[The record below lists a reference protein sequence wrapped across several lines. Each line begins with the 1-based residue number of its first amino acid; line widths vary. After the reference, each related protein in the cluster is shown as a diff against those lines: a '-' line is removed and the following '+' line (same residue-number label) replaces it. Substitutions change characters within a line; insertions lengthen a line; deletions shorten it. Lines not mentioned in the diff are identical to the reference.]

1 MKIFLLGF
9 MGTGKT
15 YWGQLWAKQ
24 HQLRFFDLDT
34 EIEKHT
40 GLTIPQIFEQHGETY
55 FRQQEQEQLLSFA
68 NKDQFIL
75 STGGGTPCF
84 YNNMQWMKE
93 NGLTIYLDTPVAILK
108 ERLIQEKWHRP
119 LVRNLNEQDLET
131 FIINSLKKRQEYYLQ
146 SHIIL
151 STDTISDTTFDE
163 IKRKYV

>member
-15 YWGQLWAKQ
+15 HWGKIWAAQ
-24 HQLRFFDLDT
+24 QGLRFYDLDT
-34 EIEKHT
+34 EIERHT

-55 FRQQEQEQLLSFA
+55 FRQQEQERLLSFA
-68 NKDQFIL
+68 NKDRFIL

-119 LVRNLNEQDLET
+119 LVRNLNEQEIET
-131 FIINSLKKRQEYYLQ
+131 FIINSLKKRQKYYLQ